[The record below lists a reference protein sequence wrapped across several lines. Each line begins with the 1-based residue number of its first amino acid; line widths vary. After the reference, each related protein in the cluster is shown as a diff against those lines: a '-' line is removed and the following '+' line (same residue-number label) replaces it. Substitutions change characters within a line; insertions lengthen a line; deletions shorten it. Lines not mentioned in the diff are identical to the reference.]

1 MWKKI
6 DFLSPNITLYYREE
20 DKHSS
25 ILSTFLSVI
34 LFGVII
40 ISIYLLSY
48 DFLYKKNPI
57 SFYYIKYIED
67 IGQFYFNNSGVFH
80 YIYLTLKYENENP
93 KINFN
98 SLNIIGVNVNEYI
111 FRENPNITDFNHWI
125 YNYCDSQD
133 LEKYKNIMG
142 KNTTFL
148 CLCINSY
155 YDKETK
161 TIIKKNDKNFVYPS
175 IEHGA
180 GNLNNTYYGIYII
193 NCQNTPYNN
202 NSCENEE
209 KQLQEI
215 NKFSGYII
223 NFIDYVVDVSDYKN
237 PLQPYYHSIGNGFNP
252 NFFTINHLNFH
263 PIQLKT
269 NEGIILDSKN
279 QVSNYKFDVNE
290 KLTYSSNNIILGSFN
305 FWFQNTLD
313 CYDRTY
319 KKIQDIAGALEGIV
333 EIIMLFVRLINNIFL
348 NDYQTIRDFNKEIEI
363 KVNKKNKLMHLSS
376 IKMQKMNSNLNNFQD
391 EKLNKKKT
399 FDFKTEKKILQ
410 NNYVLSNIEIYRKP
424 TKIEKN
430 FKKIKWLDLII
441 GVRFRCKKNYISYI
455 EFQRKKIISEEMLI
469 NHYIIIKKLKD
480 VAIND
485 LADKKFRHSSIN
497 KFINENYEDSKN
509 SNMLLIQKE
518 KNYLNEINNKNN

>member
-25 ILSTFLSVI
+25 ILSAFLSVI

-80 YIYLTLKYENENP
+80 YVYLTLKYQNENP

-98 SLNIIGVNVNEYI
+98 SLNIIGLNIDEYL
-111 FRENPNITDFNHWI
+111 FKENPNITDFN
-125 YNYCDSQD
+125 
-133 LEKYKNIMG
+133 
-142 KNTTFL
+142 
-148 CLCINSY
+148 
-155 YDKETK
+155 
-161 TIIKKNDKNFVYPS
+161 NDKNFVYPS

-180 GNLNNTYYGIYII
+180 GNPNTTHYGIYII

-263 PIQLKT
+263 PIQLQT

-279 QVSNYKFDVNE
+279 QVNNYKFDVNE
-290 KLTYSSNNIILGSFN
+290 KLTYSSNNIILGSIN

-319 KKIQDIAGALEGIV
+319 KKIQDIAGALEGII

-363 KVNKKNKLMHLSS
+363 KVDKKNKIMHLSS
-376 IKMQKMNSNLNNFQD
+376 IKMQKMNSNLNNFQN
-391 EKLNKKKT
+391 EKINKKKT
-399 FDFKTEKKILQ
+399 FDFKNDKKILQ
-410 NNYVLSNIEIYRKP
+410 NNFILSNIEIYRKP

-485 LADKKFRHSSIN
+485 LAENKFRHLSIN
-497 KFINENYEDSKN
+497 KFINDNYEDSKN
-509 SNMLLIQKE
+509 SNMFLIKKE